1 MKIAIAS
8 GKGGTGKTTLAVNL
22 ASFIQNILPKQNEEV
37 VLIDLDVE
45 EPNAGLFISGE
56 LIHKE
61 EQFRLVPQWIEGK
74 CTFCDKC
81 QSLCQFNAIAQLPKT
96 LLIYPELCHS
106 CFACSELCPEQA
118 LPMVNRK
125 IGILN
130 HYNVHYDFASQS
142 DFSFIE
148 SILQIGEPSAVPLI
162 KKTKEYTRDAFH
174 INCIKIFDCP
184 PGTSC
189 PVIEAVKD
197 ADFTILVTEPT
208 PFGLHDLKLAVETM
222 KKLDK
227 RFGVVINRDG
237 IGNEGV
243 EEYCSNENIQIL
255 AKIPNDKKIAEQY
268 SRGEL
273 IYKKSNE
280 FRLQLE
286 AIQNYIN
293 TVLSFCS
300 PG

>member
-1 MKIAIAS
+1 MDIAIAS

-22 ASFIQNILPKQNEEV
+22 TSYIANSIANDQV
-37 VLIDLDVE
+37 VLVDLDVE
-45 EPNAGLFISGE
+45 EPNAGLFLSGA
-56 LIHKE
+56 LINME
-61 EQFRLVPQWIEGK
+61 EQFRQVPQWIEDK
-74 CTFCDKC
+74 CTFCGKC
-81 QSLCQFNAIAQLPKT
+81 QSLCQFNAIAQLPQT

-130 HYNVHYDFASQS
+130 HYNIHLDVASQS

-174 INCIKIFDCP
+174 ENCIKIFDCP

-222 KKLDK
+222 KKLDN
-227 RFGVVINRDG
+227 RFGVVINRYG

-255 AKIPNDKKIAEQY
+255 AKIPNDKKIAQQY

>member
-1 MKIAIAS
+1 MDIAVAS
-8 GKGGTGKTTLAVNL
+8 GKGGTGKTTLTVNL
-22 ASFIQNILPKQNEEV
+22 ASFFNSNLANQNDEV

-56 LIHKE
+56 LVHKE
-61 EQFRLVPQWIEGK
+61 EQFRLVPQWIEDK
-74 CTFCDKC
+74 CTFCGKC

-118 LPMVNRK
+118 LPMSKRD
-125 IGILN
+125 IGILK
-130 HYNVHYDFASQS
+130 HYKVSNNLIPQAN
-142 DFSFIE
+142 FSFIE
-148 SILQIGEPSAVPLI
+148 SLLRIGEPSAVPLI
-162 KKTKEYTRDAFH
+162 KKTKAY
-174 INCIKIFDCP
+174 INDHFSENSIKIYDCP

-197 ADFTILVTEPT
+197 VDFTILVTEPT

-227 RFGVVINRDG
+227 RFGVVINRYG
-237 IGNEGV
+237 IGNKGV

-286 AIQNYIN
+286 GIQNYIN

-300 PG
+300 PS